1 MRKLN
6 LFGALVVTVN
16 LVILAGSSVTVWAS
30 ADAPALAEPQVR
42 AATRAKVRVILPSLY
57 ELPSLAD
64 ARPTD
69 APVQQAADL
78 GARSFPVAQKTD
90 LFSAAK
96 PSLTTTVRSVPTQEV
111 ATTVLTR
118 EERTQVVSR

>member
-1 MRKLN
+1 MK
-6 LFGALVVTVN
+6 LFGALVVTVS
-16 LVILAGSSVTVWAS
+16 LVVLSGSSVTVWAS

-90 LFSAAK
+90 LFASAK
-96 PSLTTTVRSVPTQEV
+96 PSLTTTVRSIPTQEA

-118 EERTQVVSR
+118 EEHTQVASR